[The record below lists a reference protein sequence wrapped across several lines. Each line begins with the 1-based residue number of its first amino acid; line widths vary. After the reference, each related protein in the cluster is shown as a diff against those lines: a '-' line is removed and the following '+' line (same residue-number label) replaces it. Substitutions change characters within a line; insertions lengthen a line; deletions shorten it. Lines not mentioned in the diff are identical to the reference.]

1 MTDPYIEKILNA
13 DVYDVATQ
21 TPLTQAPALSERLG
35 CDVRLKREDLQ
46 PIFSFKCR
54 GAYNKMASLSD
65 EERARGVV
73 AASAGNHAQGVA
85 LAAQK
90 LDVQA
95 TIVMPITTPSIKVE
109 AVRRRGANVVLE
121 GDAFDQASEFAN
133 RLVEERGAT
142 YLHPF
147 DDPEVIAGQG
157 TVAVEVTRQ
166 SPKPADYVFIPC
178 GGGGLLSGMAVYL
191 KHTWPDVKVIGVEP
205 EDAAC
210 ALAARQHRGRVTL
223 SEVGLFADG
232 CAVARVGEE
241 THRVIEQYVDDII
254 TATTDEMCAAVKD
267 IFDDTRAIAEP
278 AGALAIAGMKAY
290 LSRHDLTGASVVAVL
305 SGANTNFDRLRY
317 ISERTDIGERREAIL
332 SVTIPEVPGA
342 FKAFCGV
349 IGKRNI
355 TEFNYRGTDEQSAK
369 VFVGL
374 TVAPKSGDVHDLV
387 QKLESRGYSA
397 VDLTDNEMAK
407 LHVRHMI
414 GGKMTLTE
422 SDERVFRVEFPERPG
437 ALMKFLDALG
447 SDFNISLFHYRNH
460 GAAYGRILVG
470 FTDSDQDRSK
480 LTARLDQVGFRYWEE
495 TENPAYQAY
504 LKPLAL

>member
-13 DVYDVATQ
+13 DVYDVAAQ
-21 TPLTQAPALSERLG
+21 TPLTQAPTLSERMG

-90 LDVQA
+90 LGVQA
-95 TIVMPITTPSIKVE
+95 TIVMPVTTPSIKVE
-109 AVRRRGANVVLE
+109 AVRRRGAQVVLQ

-147 DDPEVIAGQG
+147 DDPAVIAGQG
-157 TVAVEVTRQ
+157 TVGVEVTEQ

-178 GGGGLLSGMAVYL
+178 GGGGLLSGMAVFL

-205 EDAAC
+205 ADAAC
-210 ALAARQHRGRVTL
+210 ALAARLAGKRVTL

-232 CAVARVGEE
+232 CAVARVGQE

-278 AGALAIAGMKAY
+278 AGALAIAGMKTY
-290 LSRHDLTGASVVAVL
+290 LSEHNVTGASVVAVL

-342 FKAFCGV
+342 FKAFCGTV
-349 IGKRNI
+349 GKRNI
-355 TEFNYRGTDEQSAK
+355 TEFNYRGTDEHTAR

-374 TVAPKSGDVHDLV
+374 TVAPQSDDVADLV
-387 QKLESRGYSA
+387 RKLESQGYSA

-414 GGKMTLTE
+414 GGKMTLRE
-422 SDERVFRVEFPERPG
+422 SEERVFRVEFPERPG

-447 SDFNISLFHYRNH
+447 SDFNISMFHYRNH

-470 FTDSDQDRSK
+470 FTDNDQDRYR
-480 LTARLDQVGFRYWEE
+480 LIARLDQVGFRYWEE

>member
-1 MTDPYIEKILNA
+1 M
-13 DVYDVATQ
+13 
-21 TPLTQAPALSERLG
+21 
-35 CDVRLKREDLQ
+35 
-46 PIFSFKCR
+46 
-54 GAYNKMASLSD
+54 
-65 EERARGVV
+65 
-73 AASAGNHAQGVA
+73 
-85 LAAQK
+85 
-90 LDVQA
+90 
-95 TIVMPITTPSIKVE
+95 
-109 AVRRRGANVVLE
+109 
-121 GDAFDQASEFAN
+121 
-133 RLVEERGAT
+133 
-142 YLHPF
+142 
-147 DDPEVIAGQG
+147 IAGQG

-205 EDAAC
+205 ADAAC

-387 QKLESRGYSA
+387 QKLEGRGYSA

-414 GGKMTLTE
+414 GGKMTLKE

-480 LTARLDQVGFRYWEE
+480 LSARLDQVGFRYWEE